1 MNLVPKPSAQDTPI
15 NEPATV
21 RLQGGEKA
29 TVEFETVQSTS
40 DLMVPILAISKQPQ
54 SVYTVESDGNRRY
67 GPADIPPTDIDDLQV
82 CFVPALRFES
92 TLTVE
97 ISNLGSTARD
107 YHIQPIGWE
116 PFGGDSDAT

>member
-1 MNLVPKPSAQDTPI
+1 MNAVPTPTADATPF

-21 RLQGGEKA
+21 RLEGGEKA
-29 TVEFETVQSTS
+29 TAEFSTVQAVTE
-40 DLMVPILAISKQPQ
+40 LQVPVVAVSKHPQ
-54 SVYTVESDGNRRY
+54 SVYVVSADGRNRY

-82 CFVPALRFES
+82 CFLPALTFGN

-97 ISNLGSTARD
+97 VTNLSASARD

-116 PFGGDSDAT
+116 SPGGA

>member
-1 MNLVPKPSAQDTPI
+1 MKVVPEPTAEDTPV

-40 DLMVPILAISKQPQ
+40 DLVLPIVAISKHPE
-54 SVYTVESDGNRRY
+54 SVYTVESDGTRRY

-107 YHIQPIGWE
+107 YNIQPIGYE
-116 PFGGDSDAT
+116 PFRGGQ